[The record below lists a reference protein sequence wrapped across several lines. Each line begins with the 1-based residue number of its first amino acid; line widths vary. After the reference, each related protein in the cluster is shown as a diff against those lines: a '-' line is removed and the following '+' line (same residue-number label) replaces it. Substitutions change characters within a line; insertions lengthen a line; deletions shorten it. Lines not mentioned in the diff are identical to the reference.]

1 MNCKDLIWPE
11 TPLVSSFSDG
21 IFFNFQLQF
30 TLTLVSILTFI
41 FLMAVHLN
49 INLTNIHG
57 IGKVIIVSV
66 QKNVNTSRPLDV
78 LGRALNS
85 QVLIKLKGGRE
96 FRGVLESFDMHMNLV
111 LNDAEELESGE
122 SSRRLGVVLIRGD
135 NIVYISPG

>member
-1 MNCKDLIWPE
+1 M
-11 TPLVSSFSDG
+11 VS
-21 IFFNFQLQF
+21 FFNFQVQF
-30 TLTLVSILTFI
+30 TLNFRYSHNYISDGGTFKYKSYQ
-41 FLMAVHLN
+41 HSWYRKGDN
-49 INLTNIHG
+49 
-57 IGKVIIVSV
+57 VSV